1 MDNSPERLEIIREM
15 TRIAQRDSPWVWG
28 FYPVSFGLQHK
39 WVKNIKSNSMAN
51 NTMKYTRIDTGRR
64 AVLRDEW
71 NKPRLMPIIAI
82 VVLIFLLISIP
93 AVITIR
99 KRLNK

>member
-1 MDNSPERLEIIREM
+1 MDNSPERLDIIREM
-15 TRIAQRDSPWVWG
+15 TEIAQKDSPWVWG

-51 NTMKYTRIDTGRR
+51 NTMKYMRIETEAR
-64 AVLRDEW
+64 AALRERW

-82 VVLIFLLISIP
+82 VVIFILVSIP

-99 KRLNK
+99 RRLNS